1 MWSIKY
7 DSTELV
13 NSTYNVSK
21 VLDDTTAPRELNIS
35 ETEGINGAVI
45 INDRWGSKTIKIKG
59 ILIGTSPSDLQT
71 KIDTLNELLARTEK
85 NLDIL
90 PTGGS
95 TRRYVARLVGSV
107 EYDRDYYNDDYVPF
121 TANFFVKDGVGK
133 DTAVTTAY
141 EELNTAVERQPASG
155 SDDMSLV
162 GSADPKPYIEILLGT
177 IGKLDLITFT
187 NDDDSKAMTIE
198 IDNRFVI
205 NDKIFI
211 DTDAKTV
218 KKETAGVQT
227 DIASSGEIP
236 DFILGTNEFHF
247 DFQGATLTLDQE
259 QITAH
264 NNGLV
269 VGTTA
274 GGTHYCQTQS
284 FIPSKSGYLSQIK
297 IYASKTGTPSNLQV
311 QVYTDNGGRPDV
323 NLVTGE
329 TGWLEDESSFAGG
342 GVITINDSTPKY
354 YLRAGVKYWLVFQTI
369 SSAGNH
375 YYIYGS
381 GSATENYY
389 ANGEWLKYE
398 GSVTPPTDPSDW
410 AISPSDARPGDVY
423 FQTYQGQGGAVD
435 WQVDLA
441 IKYTKRYL

>member
-162 GSADPKPYIEILLGT
+162 GSADPKPSIEITLDT
-177 IGKLDLITFT
+177 IGKLDLLTFT
-187 NDDDSKAMTIE
+187 NDDDSKEMSIE
-198 IDNRFVI
+198 IDSSFATA
-205 NDKIFI
+205 DKIII
-211 DTDAKTV
+211 DTDLKTV
-218 KKETAGVQT
+218 KKETGGVQT
-227 DIASSGEIP
+227 FIASSGEIP
-236 DFILGTNEFHF
+236 DFILGTNNFHF
-247 DFQGATLTLDQE
+247 DFQGATEVLDAE
-259 QITAH
+259 QSTDH
-264 NNGLV
+264 SDGTFTGNNGA
-269 VGTTA
+269 GTKRVLA
-274 GGTHYCQTQS
+274 QK
-284 FIPSKSGYLSQIK
+284 FIAENSGYLSALK
-297 IYASKTGTPSNLQV
+297 IWGQKNGTPGTFYVDIYQ
-311 QVYTDNGGRPDV
+311 DNGELPATIFGTAFASPSSDFSAAPGGE
-323 NLVTGE
+323 VT
-329 TGWLEDESSFAGG
+329 L
-342 GVITINDSTPKY
+342 TINDLK
-354 YLRAGVKYWLVFQTI
+354 YLRKGVTYWLVFRTGDT
-369 SSAGNH
+369 SGN
-375 YYIYGS
+375 YYSLSGS
-381 GSATENYY
+381 GATSYY
-389 ANGEWLKYE
+389 SNGKLLKYD
-398 GSVTPPTDPSDW
+398 GSVTPPTDPNDW
-410 AISPSDARPGDVY
+410 EDYSGTVADLY
-423 FQTYQGQGGAVD
+423 FKSYRGQGGAVN
-435 WQVDLA
+435 WFVDYV
-441 IKYTKRYL
+441 ISYVKIYL